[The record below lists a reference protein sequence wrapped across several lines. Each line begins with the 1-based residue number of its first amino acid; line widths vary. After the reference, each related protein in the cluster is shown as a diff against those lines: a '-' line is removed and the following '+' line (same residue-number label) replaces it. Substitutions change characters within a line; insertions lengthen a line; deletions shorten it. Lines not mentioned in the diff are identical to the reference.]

1 MNKTLKIEMTIKM
14 IISIV
19 FTFSGMAFAEN
30 STTKNGENASS
41 TASGLINDIN
51 TNTSFSS
58 ASSQATGLST
68 MAGKVIGLIQVASVV
83 LAVILIAVFGFKFI
97 MGSANEKADYQKSF
111 IPLIVG
117 LVVVFAATSIAK
129 LIMSVA
135 SSAT

>member
-1 MNKTLKIEMTIKM
+1 MNKTLKIAMTIAM
-14 IISIV
+14 IIAVI
-19 FTFSGMAFAEN
+19 FTFSNAVFAAN
-30 STTKNGENASS
+30 S
-41 TASGLINDIN
+41 ASGLITDIN
-51 TNTSFSS
+51 GNTSFSN
-58 ASSQATGLST
+58 ASDQAGDLSK

-129 LIMSVA
+129 LIMTVA
-135 SSAT
+135 NSANA